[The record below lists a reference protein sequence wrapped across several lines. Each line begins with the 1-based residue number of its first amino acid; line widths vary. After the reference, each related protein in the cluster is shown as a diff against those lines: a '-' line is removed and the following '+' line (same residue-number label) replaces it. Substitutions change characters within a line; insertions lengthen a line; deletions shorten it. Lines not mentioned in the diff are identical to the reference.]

1 MKLSIISWNIRHL
14 RPDKVADYANYVFP
28 RLVLGRMLFLYEN
41 KVSNNGNDE
50 LCILLA
56 DGLKK
61 LAREAKAE
69 FDWLAV
75 PVGTNENVIVCWT
88 RRCKTGE
95 NSSTPD
101 KWITIDVDV
110 NGAFDQA
117 LKQRGRAAME
127 SSTNETVMANIQMLR
142 AQFRIPAVVDV
153 TIKKQGGSAKAI
165 CIAAWHAPGPAT
177 ALPPLL
183 WNVFQ
188 DVLHPS
194 VDLYVGDFNMTG
206 LTPQTKPAI
215 VLQPTGESTTITK
228 YGSTSHSEG
237 LDLVARNTVR
247 LGDASS
253 GVNTGNGLVGRVQVQ
268 IVDPGQNF
276 AKAFAVSDHLPIY
289 IEVKGL

>member
-41 KVSNNGNDE
+41 KISNNQNDE
-50 LCILLA
+50 LCALLA
-56 DGLKK
+56 
-61 LAREAKAE
+61 ARLDKEAKEVKAD
-69 FDWLAV
+69 FYWLAV

-88 RRCKTGE
+88 RRVKTGDK
-95 NSSTPD
+95 SSTPN
-101 KWITIDVDV
+101 KWITIDVAKNTSFNQELWD
-110 NGAFDQA
+110 
-117 LKQRGRAAME
+117 KGRIAME
-127 SSTNETVMANIQMLR
+127 SSMNETVMANIQMLR

-153 TIKKQGGSAKAI
+153 TIKKQGGSAKAL

-188 DVLHPS
+188 DILHPT

-206 LTPQTKPAI
+206 LTPQTKQAI
-215 VLQPTGESTTITK
+215 ALQPSGYSTTITK
-228 YGSTSHSEG
+228 TGPTKHREG

-253 GVNTGNGLVGRVQVQ
+253 GVNANNGLVGRVNVQV
-268 IVDPGQNF
+268 VDPGNDYK
-276 AKAFAVSDHLPIY
+276 KAFAVSDHLPIY